1 MFPSETTFKQKASF
15 GLLTITCLLL
25 LVGLSGCPYNSVYQ
39 LDDSPQF
46 LADTSLFGSW
56 TGTLTE
62 ESGRQ
67 RTVNMDLFKSDD
79 EHIYNVAF
87 RGFFGKKDKKGKE
100 IADTVYGKMFM
111 SVVKDR
117 NMVNLR
123 LFERNY
129 IAEFNYKNEEISLL
143 PLNEHFTSFFIK
155 SNTTLRR
162 LVTYH
167 YDTRIYPLYDD
178 VFCLK
183 NMKRVTENR

>member
-1 MFPSETTFKQKASF
+1 MFPSETPFIPKPTF
-15 GLLTITCLLL
+15 GLLTLSCLLL
-25 LVGLSGCPYNSVYQ
+25 LLGLCGCPYNSVYQ
-39 LDDSPQF
+39 LDDTPQIV
-46 LADTSLFGSW
+46 ADTTLYGNW
-56 TGTLTE
+56 AGTLTE

-67 RTVNMDLFKSDD
+67 RKVTMELSESEDAHVYK
-79 EHIYNVAF
+79 IAF

-100 IADTVYGKMFM
+100 IADTLYGKMFF
-111 SVVKDR
+111 SELKDR
-117 NMVNLR
+117 TMANIR

-129 IAEFNYKNEEISLL
+129 IAEYIYSNDEISLL
-143 PLNEHFTSFFIK
+143 PLNEHFTSFIIK

-167 YDTRIYPLYDD
+167 YDTRIYPLYDE